1 MIIQSKS
8 VSNLNANTFN
18 NSSSVVNVKFSE
30 VLGQNVQA
38 NSIKLDDESI
48 QPSRYLGYQNN
59 SLEISDDAF
68 KKSILELQSLF
79 SSAINSLK
87 IRGFDE
93 EYEKASAMFNTLESN
108 FLNDNSFNKVLSVSE
123 FKKSIEPLVK
133 DVSTLSKYE
142 KHKDIFVEKS
152 KELASK
158 MSAFFDNS
166 STNLATSF
174 LDILAYIGDKLPNS
188 ALDRINENIE
198 KVFSYQK
205 NTIEKN
211 KISDEYILI
220 LSDGTIIKTDD
231 NFENLD
237 FVIINPKEQVKVSAK
252 FEDEKY
258 DSLFSMKDSENDSFI
273 KIEAIESKRLYKNTK
288 QSPLSELLNSKDL

>member
-93 EYEKASAMFNTLESN
+93 EYEKAS
-108 FLNDNSFNKVLSVSE
+108 
-123 FKKSIEPLVK
+123 
-133 DVSTLSKYE
+133 
-142 KHKDIFVEKS
+142 
-152 KELASK
+152 
-158 MSAFFDNS
+158 
-166 STNLATSF
+166 
-174 LDILAYIGDKLPNS
+174 
-188 ALDRINENIE
+188 
-198 KVFSYQK
+198 
-205 NTIEKN
+205 
-211 KISDEYILI
+211 LI
-220 LSDGTIIKTDD
+220 K
-231 NFENLD
+231 
-237 FVIINPKEQVKVSAK
+237 
-252 FEDEKY
+252 
-258 DSLFSMKDSENDSFI
+258 
-273 KIEAIESKRLYKNTK
+273 
-288 QSPLSELLNSKDL
+288 